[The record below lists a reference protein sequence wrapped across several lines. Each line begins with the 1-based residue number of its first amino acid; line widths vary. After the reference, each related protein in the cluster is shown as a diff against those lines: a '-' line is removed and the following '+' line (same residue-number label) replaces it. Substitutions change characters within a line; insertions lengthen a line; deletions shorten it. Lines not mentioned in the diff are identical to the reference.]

1 MLKNKSSVYLP
12 GLNGLRAIAAMSVVI
27 AHVSERGIADFGL
40 PYLFDLPMAGYGV
53 TLFFVISGFLITY
66 LLLQEVRNK
75 QTIDIKKFYLR
86 RILRICPIYYLF
98 ILASILTFI
107 LLHKTTEIFVKELW
121 LYAFFAANVPFIF
134 QNGILILV
142 HYWSIG
148 VEEQFYLFWPWVV
161 RGSKNKLLKIAIVLF
176 ALLFA
181 VKIALWLC
189 LGASS
194 YLYRFLM
201 ITRFHC
207 MMIGAIGAILFFQS
221 KFRIISLFSNK
232 FIQLFSWILFV
243 SMGFNIIQIPA
254 PIGQEII
261 SFASLSMIMGQVTI
275 KGRLFNL
282 ENRLCDFIGKISYGI
297 YVIHPLI
304 ILLLSKLY
312 INLKVDMDLKYI
324 LVYSSV
330 VGATIFTAW
339 LSYSYFEKPFLKL
352 KTKFAVVKSSNSM
365 FYN

>member
-1 MLKNKSSVYLP
+1 MKQTLIYLP

-27 AHVSERGIADFGL
+27 AHVSQKGIADFGL
-40 PYLFDLPMAGYGV
+40 SYLFDLPMAGYGV

-66 LLLQEVRNK
+66 LLLQEAWNK
-75 QTIDIKKFYLR
+75 QTIDINKFYAR
-86 RILRICPIYYLF
+86 RILRIWPIYYLF

-107 LLHKTTEIFVKELW
+107 LLHKTTEVFVKELW
-121 LYAFFAANVPFIF
+121 LYTFFAANVPFIF

-161 RGSKNKLLKIAIVLF
+161 RFSKNELLKTAIALF
-176 ALLFA
+176 LLLFA
-181 VKIALWLC
+181 IKIGLWLC
-189 LGASS
+189 LGPNS

-201 ITRFHC
+201 VTRFHC
-207 MMIGAIGAILFFQS
+207 MMIGAIGAILFFQN
-221 KFRIISLFSNK
+221 KFSIISLFSNK

-275 KGRLFNL
+275 KDRLFNL

-297 YVIHPLI
+297 YIVHPLI
-304 ILLLSKLY
+304 ILLLSKFY
-312 INLKVDMDLKYI
+312 RNLEMDMDLKYI
-324 LVYSSV
+324 LVYISV
-330 VGATIFTAW
+330 VGATVFMAW

-352 KTKFAVVKSSNSM
+352 KAKFAIVESSNSM
-365 FYN
+365 FNS